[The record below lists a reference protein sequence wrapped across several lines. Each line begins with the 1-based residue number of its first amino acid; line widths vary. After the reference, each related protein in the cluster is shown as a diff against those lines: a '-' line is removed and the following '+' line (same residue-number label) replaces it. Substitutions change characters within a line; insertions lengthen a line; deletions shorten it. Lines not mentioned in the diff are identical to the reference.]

1 MVVAIGV
8 ETLIMVNSNPSCSV
22 SMIMLRMVM
31 MMVMMVMLRMST
43 CSRCVSVVI
52 SLGVNDQA

>member
-1 MVVAIGV
+1 MVVMVVAIGV

-31 MMVMMVMLRMST
+31 MVMLRMST